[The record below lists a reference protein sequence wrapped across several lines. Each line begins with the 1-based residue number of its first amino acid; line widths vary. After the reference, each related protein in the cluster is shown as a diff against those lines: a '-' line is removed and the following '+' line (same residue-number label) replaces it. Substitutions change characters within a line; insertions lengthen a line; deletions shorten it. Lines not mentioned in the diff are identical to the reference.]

1 MIYDTKI
8 FGFESWLDILL
19 IAIIVGGLAFL
30 IIIAP
35 VTDVLMQRIIVS
47 LTLIFERVR
56 NQYVVKTS
64 VKMKHFY
71 KSGGM

>member
-35 VTDVLMQRIIVS
+35 VTDVLIQRIIVS

-71 KSGGM
+71 KHGGM